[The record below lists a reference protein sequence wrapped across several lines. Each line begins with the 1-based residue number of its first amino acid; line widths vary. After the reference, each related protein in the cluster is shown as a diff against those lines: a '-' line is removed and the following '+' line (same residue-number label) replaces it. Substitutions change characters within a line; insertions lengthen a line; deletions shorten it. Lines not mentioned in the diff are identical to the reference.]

1 MRIDLFAVW
10 FMGGLLSRHSE
21 QNPIFTVSPA
31 NPPAQ
36 VDPPFAIPVASYSLE
51 ANSI

>member
-31 NPPAQ
+31 YLPGQ
-36 VDPPFAIPVASYSLE
+36 VEPPFAIPVAGYSSE
-51 ANSI
+51 ASSL